1 MGTLLVDDKDNTIFE
16 SEGIKTPVE
25 TYQES
30 KPDFAHVL
38 PGNRESKLES
48 EKEPII
54 EPITESEPPKKD
66 KSNNT
71 VIIMLVVA
79 LVIAIGVM
87 IFNNLKDAKEGVE

>member
-38 PGNRESKLES
+38 PGNTDKEPELES
-48 EKEPII
+48 EPII
-54 EPITESEPPKKD
+54 EPITESESPEKN

-87 IFNNLKDAKEGVE
+87 IFNNLKDAKEGAE